1 MKLDDLQSEF
11 SQYRKLVKE
20 PELTS
25 VTWKGSL
32 ANKFNDIR
40 EDVDLAY
47 KDIFINQL
55 DTSFSTIDDKIE
67 NLQAEIQSLQRS
79 ISFEKARIER
89 ERNERTE

>member
-79 ISFEKARIER
+79 ISFEKAGIER
-89 ERNERTE
+89 ERNERIE

>member
-89 ERNERTE
+89 EKNERTE